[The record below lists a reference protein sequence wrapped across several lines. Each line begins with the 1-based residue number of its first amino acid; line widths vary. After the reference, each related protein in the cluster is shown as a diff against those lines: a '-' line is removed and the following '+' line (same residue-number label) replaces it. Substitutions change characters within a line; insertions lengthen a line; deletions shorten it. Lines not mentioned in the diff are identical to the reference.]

1 MDAALE
7 KSGREV
13 EDRSARFSGNQLL
26 SKADNYLFVGILA
39 RFFFFLQACNSDRK
53 TIRLER
59 VQSRTTCMRKRR
71 QRCCGALERC

>member
-39 RFFFFLQACNSDRK
+39 RFFFFFFFYKHVTQTGKRFGLRESKAGQRARVV
-53 TIRLER
+53 ER
-59 VQSRTTCMRKRR
+59 
-71 QRCCGALERC
+71 